1 MSEQIDFQKVLSL
14 DNTGAVK
21 EAATFRNR
29 ILTTLDSDIS
39 WKTKRYISEN
49 GDDSNDGLSPERPL
63 RTVYGLKC
71 GDVFHGH
78 AVLFERG
85 GTFRIPKTIIA
96 NGGVYYGAY
105 GTGDKPKL
113 LGSVR
118 DYADP
123 DIWKLYKE
131 DIWSLELPYSSASMI
146 NFNNDSYNGVKQ
158 GSYSD
163 ITNDGDFYHNAEE
176 GVLYLKC
183 SYGNPGSVFDN
194 IEIAT
199 TDYIIK
205 TNNTNNVTIEN
216 MCVKYAACHGIIC
229 ADVSNITIKNCV
241 VGWIG
246 GIFVRNSIVNRYG
259 NAIEFW
265 YKADNITVE
274 NCWVYQ
280 AFDAAL
286 TFQGDG
292 PGITTFKNIRF
303 ENNLIEY
310 CSMNFEYWV
319 RYFDENR
326 QRVPVGFMHSIRFCN
341 NILRCAG
348 YGWGGIQ
355 RYVKPDQAFLL
366 CWNTV
371 FREDMLK
378 DFYIMDNVFDTADCS
393 MFYAVPPSMQ
403 KGLYV
408 LHNSYY
414 QMKPTGKNTHNQI
427 IRILE
432 VNANNQDE
440 FEKAIRL
447 FDLKPDVIKWID

>member
-1 MSEQIDFQKVLSL
+1 MNKSISFQNVLSL
-14 DNTGAVK
+14 DDTGAVK
-21 EAATFRNR
+21 EAGCLRDS
-29 ILTTLDSDIS
+29 ILKTPDSDIE
-39 WKTKRYISEN
+39 WKTKHYISEN
-49 GDDSNDGLSPERPL
+49 GDDNNDGLSPDKPL
-63 RTVYGLKC
+63 KTLYGLKNS
-71 GDVFHGH
+71 DVFHGH
-78 AVLFERG
+78 AILFERG
-85 GTFRIPKTIIA
+85 GTYRIPKTIIG

-105 GTGDKPKL
+105 GVGDKPKL

-118 DYADP
+118 DYADS
-123 DIWKLYKE
+123 DIWE
-131 DIWSLELPYSSASMI
+131 ESDRDIWSVKLPFASAGMM
-146 NFNNDSYNGVKQ
+146 NFNNDSYLGVKQ
-158 GSYSD
+158 GAYSD
-163 ITNDGDFYHNAEE
+163 VLKDGDFYHDIEK

-183 SYGNPGSVFDN
+183 SMGNPGNVFDN

-199 TDYIIK
+199 TEYIFK

-216 MCVKYAACHGIIC
+216 LCLKYAACHGIIC
-229 ADVSNITIKNCV
+229 ADVNNITIRNCV
-241 VGWIG
+241 LGWIG
-246 GIFVRNSIVNRYG
+246 GIFVRNSTKNRYG

-265 YKADNITVE
+265 YRAEDIIVK
-274 NCWVYQ
+274 NCWIYQ
-280 AFDAAL
+280 AYDAAL

-292 PGITTFKNIRF
+292 PGITTFRNIRF

-319 RYFDENR
+319 RHFNEKGER
-326 QRVPVGFMHSIRFCN
+326 IQVGFMHSIRFCD

-378 DFYIMDNVFDTADCS
+378 DFYIMDNIFDTADCS
-393 MFYAVPPSMQ
+393 MIYAVPPSMQ

-408 LHNSYY
+408 THNSYY
-414 QMKPTGKNTHNQI
+414 QKEPTGKNTHNQI
-427 IRILE
+427 IRILD
-432 VNANNQDE
+432 VSAHNQVE

-447 FDLKPDVIKWID
+447 FDSKPDVIKWL

>member
-1 MSEQIDFQKVLSL
+1 MNKLAGFQKVLSL
-14 DNTGAVK
+14 DNTGATK
-21 EAATFRNR
+21 EALQLKDRVLEAS
-29 ILTTLDSDIS
+29 DSDIN
-39 WKTKRYISEN
+39 WKTKHYISPH
-49 GDDSNDGLSPERPL
+49 GDDNNDGLSPETPL
-63 RTVYGLKC
+63 KTVYGLKNSE
-71 GDVFHGH
+71 VFHGH

-85 GTFRIPKTIIA
+85 GTYRIPKTIIT

-105 GTGDKPKL
+105 GSGEKPKL

-123 DIWKLYKE
+123 DIWELSQNG
-131 DIWSLELPYSSASMI
+131 IWSVKLPCQHASMI
-146 NFNNDSYNGVKQ
+146 NFNNDTYVGVKK
-158 GSYSD
+158 GSFED
-163 ITNDGDFYHNAEE
+163 MANDGDFYHNAEE

-183 SYGNPGSVFDN
+183 FAGNPGTVFEN

-199 TDYIIK
+199 TDYIFK

-216 MCVKYAACHGIIC
+216 LSVKYAACHGIIC
-229 ADVSNITIKNCV
+229 ADVSKITIRYCV

-246 GIFVRNSIVNRYG
+246 GLFVRNSLENRYG

-265 YKADNITVE
+265 YKAEDIIVE
-274 NCWVYQ
+274 NCWMYQ

-319 RYFDENR
+319 RYFNEKGER
-326 QRVPVGFMHSIRFCN
+326 IQVGFMHSIRFCD

-355 RYVKPDQAFLL
+355 RHVKPDQAFLL

-371 FREDMLK
+371 FREDIMK
-378 DFYIMDNVFDTADCS
+378 DFYITDNIFDTADCS
-393 MFYAVPPSMQ
+393 MIYAIPPSMQ
-403 KGLYV
+403 SGLYV
-408 LHNSYY
+408 SHNSYY
-414 QMKPTGKNTHNQI
+414 QRKPTGKNTHNQI
-427 IRILE
+427 IRVLDI
-432 VNANNQDE
+432 NAHNQAE
-440 FEKAIRL
+440 FEEAIRL
-447 FDLKPDVIKWID
+447 FDSKPDVIKWMD